1 MSLSYHSAVA
11 LVRTLV
17 RAFFRRVEVSGLENV
32 PETGG
37 GIIVAWHPN
46 GLVDPGLILAQCPRR
61 VVFGARH
68 GLFRVPLLGFL
79 MRGVGAVPIYRAADA
94 AAGGSDRR
102 AKNQQSL
109 AALAEAIA
117 EGSFAALF
125 PEGVSHDSPRMMEL
139 KTGAARLYYQ
149 AKAASPDSPIEI
161 IPVGLHYDDKRSFR
175 SYAFVDFHA
184 PLELSPLLAAVPSPE
199 QARERA
205 QALTDEIEAHLA
217 EAVHPTESWALH
229 HQMHRARKLV
239 RAERAHRAE
248 ADPGRPDMHE
258 KVLGFSR
265 IWAGYNALFAT
276 HPAQVEL
283 LRSRLQRYDE
293 TLRALAVEDH
303 ELDLDPRLVSPWLG
317 FLLILQLTT
326 VYLVL
331 PPILIVGY
339 LVNVPVALVLIAASK
354 VASRAYKDE
363 ATVKLLLGAILF
375 PLTWIAVGVL
385 AAQGNIW
392 LRAALPGVPNVPVLT
407 GVLMG
412 VLAAVGGAAGLRYLR
427 VARETA
433 RAVRVRLLRR
443 WRRREVERLR
453 VERSELFDAIM
464 AISSGL
470 ALPGRVADDGRIVR

>member
-1 MSLSYHSAVA
+1 
-11 LVRTLV
+11 
-17 RAFFRRVEVSGLENV
+17 
-32 PETGG
+32 
-37 GIIVAWHPN
+37 
-46 GLVDPGLILAQCPRR
+46 
-61 VVFGARH
+61 
-68 GLFRVPLLGFL
+68 
-79 MRGVGAVPIYRAADA
+79 
-94 AAGGSDRR
+94 
-102 AKNQQSL
+102 
-109 AALAEAIA
+109 
-117 EGSFAALF
+117 
-125 PEGVSHDSPRMMEL
+125 
-139 KTGAARLYYQ
+139 
-149 AKAASPDSPIEI
+149 
-161 IPVGLHYDDKRSFR
+161 
-175 SYAFVDFHA
+175 
-184 PLELSPLLAAVPSPE
+184 
-199 QARERA
+199 
-205 QALTDEIEAHLA
+205 
-217 EAVHPTESWALH
+217 
-229 HQMHRARKLV
+229 
-239 RAERAHRAE
+239 
-248 ADPGRPDMHE
+248 MHE